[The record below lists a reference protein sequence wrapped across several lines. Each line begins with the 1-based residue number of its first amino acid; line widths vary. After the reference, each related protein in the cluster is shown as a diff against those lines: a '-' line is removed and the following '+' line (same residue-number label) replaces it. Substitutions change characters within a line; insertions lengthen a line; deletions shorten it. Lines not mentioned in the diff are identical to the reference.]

1 MIMVSERREQL
12 GMLTITTMDSCEFAI
27 YDETRVFRWRK
38 ARCWMA
44 VSAVYTVTREIYN
57 STSGEPEGPR
67 YTNKPRAT
75 TNQGPT
81 VCHGATSSL
90 TGGDFSASPLVAGD
104 AVACESCSV
113 ATFSF
118 SLRINSVGNT
128 MALSIATGRPL
139 CLPRSMTVQRTN
151 FETLLIAP
159 ARE

>member
-1 MIMVSERREQL
+1 MASERREQL

-27 YDETRVFRWRK
+27 YDETTVFRWRK

-57 STSGEPEGPR
+57 GEPEGPR

-75 TNQGPT
+75 ANQGPT
-81 VCHGATSSL
+81 FCHGTTSSL
-90 TGGDFSASPLVAGD
+90 TEGDFSASPLVAGD

-113 ATFSF
+113 ATFSL

-128 MALSIATGRPL
+128 MALSIATGRLL